1 MSANASLHARN
12 LSLSLGRA
20 VILDHVDLSISPRWR
35 VGLVGPNGVGKS
47 TLLRVLAGALRPDA
61 GTVTTMP
68 TEAIVGYLPQE
79 PERRPDETVSAFLGR
94 RTGVSAAHLELDAA
108 THDLSTA
115 APGSDDRYSD
125 ALERWLAIGAPDLE
139 ARTGEVLAE
148 LGLPERLLGQP
159 METLSGGEAARCSL
173 ASLLLSR
180 FDVFLLDEPTND
192 LDLDGLARLEAWVTG
207 LQAGLVVVSHDR
219 EFLRRVVT
227 HVAELDEFTHD
238 LSLYAGG
245 WDAYQSERALAA
257 QHARERYEEY
267 AEKKS
272 NLEGRAQRE
281 REWAT
286 QGLSKAK
293 KDTSEK
299 DKHIKNFRINQS
311 EQLAGKAARTEKAM
325 ERLEAV
331 EEPREAWQLRLTFGE
346 AARSGAVVARLS
358 GATVRTGDFTLGP
371 IDLQIGAGERVAIV
385 GHNGSGKTTLLRLLL
400 GLVRPDE
407 GEAYLGP
414 SVVVGEL
421 AQARLQLAEQRTVL
435 DAFMHA
441 TAMTVPEARTLLAKF
456 GIGSGEVNRPTA
468 TLSPGER
475 TRTVLAL
482 LMARGTNCLVLD
494 EPTNHLDLP
503 AIEQLEIAL
512 EAFGGTVLLVT
523 HDRALL
529 DNVRLT
535 RRVELANGCVVA
547 DQALTTQP

>member
-1 MSANASLHARN
+1 MSSNASLHARN
-12 LSLSLGRA
+12 LKLTLGRA
-20 VILDHVDLSISPRWR
+20 VILDLVDLSVSPGWR
-35 VGLVGPNGVGKS
+35 VGLLGPNGVGKS
-47 TLLRVLAGALRPDA
+47 TLLRVLGGALRTDD
-61 GTVTTMP
+61 GTVRTMP
-68 TEAIVGYLPQE
+68 PHAIVGYLPQE
-79 PERRPDETVSAFLGR
+79 PERRPDETVATFLGR
-94 RTGVSAAHLELDAA
+94 RTGVTAAQAELDAA
-108 THDLSTA
+108 TQDLSTGA
-115 APGSDDRYSD
+115 AGGDDRYSD
-125 ALERWLAIGAPDLE
+125 ALERWLAIGAADLE
-139 ARTGEVLAE
+139 ARTGEVFAE
-148 LGLPERLLGQP
+148 LGLPERLLGQ
-159 METLSGGEAARCSL
+159 MTTTLSGGEAARCSL

-180 FDVFLLDEPTND
+180 FDIFLLDEPTND

-238 LSLYAGG
+238 LTMYAGG
-245 WDAYQSERALAA
+245 WDAYQAERALAA

-267 AEKKS
+267 ADKKS
-272 NLEGRAQRE
+272 NLAGRAQRE

-299 DKHIKNFRINQS
+299 DKNIKAFKINQS

-325 ERLEAV
+325 ERLEVV

-346 AARSGAVVARLS
+346 ASRSGAVVARLT
-358 GATVRTGDFTLGP
+358 GAVVHNDDFTLGP
-371 IDLQIGAGERVAIV
+371 VDLQIAAGDRIAIV
-385 GHNGSGKTTLLRLLL
+385 GPNGSGKTTLLRLLL
-400 GLVRPDE
+400 GELQPDQ

-421 AQARLQLAEQRTVL
+421 AQTRVQLADQHTVL
-435 DAFMHA
+435 EAFMHA

-456 GIGSGEVNRPTA
+456 GIGAAEVNRPTIS
-468 TLSPGER
+468 LSPGER

-482 LMARGTNCLVLD
+482 LMAKGTNCLVLD

-535 RRVELANGCVVA
+535 RRVELAAGRVVA
-547 DQALTTQP
+547 DQALTAQT

>member
-1 MSANASLHARN
+1 MSAHASLHARN
-12 LSLSLGRA
+12 LTLSLGRN
-20 VILDHVDLSISPRWR
+20 VILDHVDLSVSPGWR

-47 TLLRVLAGALRPDA
+47 TLLRVIAGALATDE
-61 GTVTTMP
+61 GSVVTTPP
-68 TEAIVGYLPQE
+68 TAIVGYLPQE
-79 PERRPDETVSAFLGR
+79 PERRADETVRAFLGR
-94 RTGVSAAHLELDAA
+94 RTGVTAAQTELDAA
-108 THDLSTA
+108 TIDLSTGA
-115 APGSDDRYSD
+115 EGGDDRYSD
-125 ALERWLAIGAPDLE
+125 ALDRWLAIGAADFD

-148 LGLPERLLGQP
+148 LGLPERLLDQP
-159 METLSGGEAARCSL
+159 MLTLSGGEAARCSL

-192 LDLDGLARLEAWVTG
+192 LDLDGLARLEAWVAS

-227 HVAELDEFTHD
+227 HVAELDEFTHA
-238 LSLYAGG
+238 LTMYSGG
-245 WDAYQSERALAA
+245 WDAFQAERALAA

-267 AEKKS
+267 EDKRG
-272 NLEGRAQRE
+272 NLAGRAQRE

-299 DKHIKNFRINQS
+299 DKNIKSFRINQS

-325 ERLEAV
+325 DRLEVV
-331 EEPREAWQLRLTFGE
+331 EEPREPWQLKLTFGE
-346 AARSGAVVARLS
+346 AARSGAVVARLA
-358 GATVRTGDFTLGP
+358 GAIVHAGDFTLGP
-371 IDLQIGAGERVAIV
+371 IDLLIGAGERVAIV
-385 GHNGSGKTTLLRLLL
+385 GHNGSGKTTLLRMLL
-400 GLVRPDE
+400 GHLAPDA

-421 AQARLQLAEQRTVL
+421 EQARLQLADQRSVL
-435 DAFMHA
+435 EAFMHA

-456 GIGSGEVNRPTA
+456 GIGAEEVNRPTA
-468 TLSPGER
+468 SLSPGER

-512 EAFGGTVLLVT
+512 ESFGGTVLLVT
-523 HDRALL
+523 HDRTLL
-529 DNVRLT
+529 ENVRLT
-535 RRVELANGCVVA
+535 RQVELAGGTIVA
-547 DQALTTQP
+547 DRDLSAR

>member
-1 MSANASLHARN
+1 
-12 LSLSLGRA
+12 
-20 VILDHVDLSISPRWR
+20 
-35 VGLVGPNGVGKS
+35 
-47 TLLRVLAGALRPDA
+47 
-61 GTVTTMP
+61 
-68 TEAIVGYLPQE
+68 
-79 PERRPDETVSAFLGR
+79 
-94 RTGVSAAHLELDAA
+94 
-108 THDLSTA
+108 
-115 APGSDDRYSD
+115 
-125 ALERWLAIGAPDLE
+125 
-139 ARTGEVLAE
+139 
-148 LGLPERLLGQP
+148 
-159 METLSGGEAARCSL
+159 
-173 ASLLLSR
+173 
-180 FDVFLLDEPTND
+180 
-192 LDLDGLARLEAWVTG
+192 
-207 LQAGLVVVSHDR
+207 
-219 EFLRRVVT
+219 
-227 HVAELDEFTHD
+227 
-238 LSLYAGG
+238 
-245 WDAYQSERALAA
+245 
-257 QHARERYEEY
+257 
-267 AEKKS
+267 
-272 NLEGRAQRE
+272 
-281 REWAT
+281 
-286 QGLSKAK
+286 
-293 KDTSEK
+293 
-299 DKHIKNFRINQS
+299 
-311 EQLAGKAARTEKAM
+311 M

-421 AQARLQLAEQRTVL
+421 AQARLQLGDQRTVL

-475 TRTVLAL
+475 TRAVLAL

-512 EAFGGTVLLVT
+512 GAFGGTVLLVT

-535 RRVELANGCVVA
+535 RRVELADGSIVA
-547 DQALTTQP
+547 DQALITHP